1 MSRINDLLQNL
12 DQEQVF
18 NLIDQMDEEK
28 KRDAIVEV
36 MNRYLVPHAEEIQN
50 RAEGEDPPSAR
61 VREYFHEELDESE
74 KEDEFYNTLWEVVGT
89 FAKVRDDPVEGLQE
103 LKALMRDPYTVEA
116 LFLLFENEEHI
127 DPEYSAQLKEFAS
140 FHLKA
145 VGVLS
150 MPEMYSQEEIQQVL
164 DEFDLDPA
172 MVPQDHGY
180 TVADDPTEE

>member
-1 MSRINDLLQNL
+1 MSRLEDIMGNL

-18 NLIDQMDEEK
+18 NLVDQMDDER

-36 MNRYLVPHAEEIQN
+36 MNRYLVPHAEDVQT
-50 RAEGEDPPSAR
+50 RANADDPPSR
-61 VREYFHEELDESE
+61 KVREYFHEELSEGE
-74 KEDEFYNTLWEVVGT
+74 KEDEFYETLWEVVGT
-89 FAKVRDDPVEGLQE
+89 FAKIRDHPVEGMQE
-103 LKALMRDPYTVEA
+103 LKALIRDPYTVEA

-140 FHLKA
+140 FHLRA

-150 MPEMYSQEEIQQVL
+150 MPEMYSQEEIQEVL
-164 DEFDLDPA
+164 DEFDLDPE

-180 TVADDPTEE
+180 KVADNPTEE